1 MSEPT
6 PTAAPERTNRA
17 GPLAAAML
25 VALLAVLGVSE
36 GNSHRSY
43 WDAIAKVWTICRG
56 VTGPDIVEGLVWTDE
71 QCVARESQMLQ
82 DFNTRVMRC
91 LGGAELTSYEHFAFL
106 HFAWNVGPDLFCRSS
121 VAESARH
128 GDYARA
134 CARIEEAF
142 FRAGGKDC
150 RVAANRCRGVIV
162 RRKFERAMC
171 EGKLNLPGVWK

>member
-1 MSEPT
+1 MSEPV
-6 PTAAPERTNRA
+6 PASAPERTHRA
-17 GPLAAAML
+17 GPLTTIAL

-36 GNSHRSY
+36 GTSHRSY
-43 WDAIAKVWTICRG
+43 FDAIAKVWTICRG

-82 DFNTRVMRC
+82 DFNARVLRC
-91 LGGAELTSYEHFAFL
+91 LGNAKLTSYEHFAFL
-106 HFAWNVGPDLFCRSS
+106 HFAWNVGPELFCTSTVAAS
-121 VAESARH
+121 VRA
-128 GDYARA
+128 GNYARA

-150 RVAANRCRGVIV
+150 RVAASNCRGVIV

-171 EGKLNLPGVWK
+171 EGKLNLPGVWQ